1 MRTAPALP
9 REPTSLAD
17 AQHAR
22 AVSEAGLQAAKAQD
36 PTVRKAAAS
45 LRQLRRDNHFADMMT
60 AVFREHR
67 A

>member
-1 MRTAPALP
+1 MRPTPAFP

-22 AVSEAGLQAAKAQD
+22 AVSEAGLRAAKAQD
-36 PTVRKAAAS
+36 RDVRKAAAS
-45 LRQLRRDNHFADMMT
+45 LRQLRGDNHFADMMA